1 MNMAK
6 LRGKVI
12 LWLLCAVATCGVWE
26 DTRAA
31 QRRGTSG
38 ASAATRRARRAAAV
52 RRARARNV
60 KRPAAAAATRSDLPV
75 VYGTRDAG
83 APVGPVGPATP
94 PNNDGPPPG
103 QAPAQKWRMVEGGV
117 LNGKA
122 ISKPAPAYP
131 AIAKAARA
139 QGTVSVRI
147 IVDETG
153 HVISA
158 NAVSGHPLLQQ
169 SAIAAVRQWRFTPTL
184 LSGQP
189 VKVAGVVTVNYV
201 LQ

>member
-12 LWLLCAVATCGVWE
+12 LWLLCAVATCVVWE
-26 DTRAA
+26 DVSASA
-31 QRRGTSG
+31 QRRGAKG
-38 ASAATRRARRAAAV
+38 ASAATRRSRRSSAA

-60 KRPAAAAATRSDLPV
+60 KRPDAATTQRDLPV
-75 VYGTRDAG
+75 VLGTRDAG
-83 APVGPVGPATP
+83 APVGPIGPAVTP
-94 PNNDGPPPG
+94 NYDGPLPEKPT
-103 QAPAQKWRMVEGGV
+103 QKWRMIEGGV

-122 ISKPAPAYP
+122 VSTPAPAYP

-153 HVISA
+153 RVISA

-169 SAIAAVRQWRFTPTL
+169 SALAAVRQWRFTPTL

-189 VKVAGVVTVNYV
+189 VKVTGVVTVNYV